1 LPIKFAALLLS
12 LVLWMLVSAEEPT
25 EKLVE
30 VKVTVVTDSNV
41 SLVSNIPVVQALVYG
56 RGMDLFKLLA
66 SPPEVRRVVSADT
79 PTEIQWD
86 LRPGDVIIRGN
97 NADVQIRDVTPRA
110 LELRF
115 QVTEQRY
122 LPVRALVLA
131 TADSN
136 MRIIDGLQL
145 QPDSVLVR
153 GPRGA
158 VRRLGSVTTDRASI
172 TARDTLTEQ
181 VVPLDTAGLGL
192 TAVIPASVHVRVA
205 AERVAG
211 APSAAGSAAPVGTA
225 PATAPDSSRP
235 ES

>member
-1 LPIKFAALLLS
+1 MPIKFAALLLA

-30 VKVTVVTDSNV
+30 VKVAVVTDSAV
-41 SLVSNIPVVQALVYG
+41 SLVSDIPVVHALVYG
-56 RGMDLFKLLA
+56 RGMDLLKLLA
-66 SPPEVRRVVSADT
+66 SPPEIRRVVNADT
-79 PTEIQWD
+79 PDEIQWD

-97 NADVQIRDVTPRA
+97 NAEVQVRDVTPRA

-136 MRIIDGLQL
+136 MRIIDGLRVE
-145 QPDSVLVR
+145 PDSVLVR
-153 GPRGA
+153 GTRRA

-181 VVPLDTAGLGL
+181 VVPLDTTGLGL
-192 TAVIPASVHVRVA
+192 AAVIPASVRVQVTA
-205 AERVAG
+205 ARVEA
-211 APSAAGSAAPVGTA
+211 APPASGSAV
-225 PATAPDSSRP
+225 PA
-235 ES
+235 